1 MKQINKSIVAAAVA
15 MAITGTANASI
26 EKYRTGFSQSVHEVI
41 GDVTVS
47 LDEQKQA
54 PSAWFVLLN
63 APSAGAALS
72 ATGFDQQRAQQIVM
86 QAEDAQQQVS
96 SALTLLDTDAEIIS
110 TTKNLAAGLVVK
122 ASADALTALGQNP
135 LVASI
140 MPLYDSQLHVADS
153 AAYINAV
160 QTVQSGK
167 ATGEGVRVAI
177 LDTGIDYTHAA
188 LGGPGTQEAYDAAI
202 ANNGAVAWPQG
213 SVIGGF
219 NFISNTPNP
228 IDPFNEGHGTS
239 VAHSVSG
246 IAPDVSFY
254 GFKVCAPAPTYC
266 TGAAQV
272 GALEASMDPNG
283 DNNLADRVDIVN
295 MSLGGDFGS
304 TQTLSG
310 TQFLIQRAAELG
322 VNMVISAGNDGNTPF
337 VVGGPSTTPN
347 ALSVGAMTHPAA
359 MVGAF
364 TSADINGEATVMVAA
379 AFNPSLNFEFNS
391 AATPL
396 VLVPGAYIACDALA
410 EDVDLTGKAVLLSR
424 GTCAFRQKVL
434 NAQERG
440 AAFVIIANSNPGEA
454 PIVASG
460 DSTGVTIPA
469 VMITKEVGDAIA
481 AKLQGEEAVSYQI
494 KSEAKSGAG
503 AVAGFTSR
511 GPAMDGLLKP
521 EITAPGVAIMVAD
534 VGTGDGLAP
543 ASGTSF
549 SGPITAGAAALV
561 RGALPERNAFEIK
574 ATMMNTA
581 NMTVHRL
588 PPAISPDTTLAPIS
602 MIGAGLVDVEKAVN
616 SPVAAWVYSAE
627 HDTRQAALSF
637 GLQTLSEV
645 TSITKT
651 VTLKNFSGT
660 AKTYSLS
667 IADRFVAKTET
678 GALTWQHPASVTVQP
693 GQSIN
698 FDVTVTVD
706 PAKLPA
712 FNLSNGLT
720 WLAFAAAAQLDMA
733 EYDGALVFNDTTT
746 STNHDLHLVYHF
758 IPKAAGKLALS
769 GELVDNEVTTKLTNT
784 GVIDVEPFASALVA
798 TSPVNSVLQPM
809 HDIRAIT
816 MDIAEAS
823 WCSAGYALYP
833 TFHLEGSINHLLQG
847 NYALDLDIDNSG
859 AFNYTM
865 NTLLVTRLGD
875 AFSAYPGVM
884 VSYNSP
890 FGLLAG
896 AGLGD
901 VYHYTGGKQV
911 TLEAC
916 FEDAGL
922 TAADIGRTVTAR
934 FRTSTDSYSLNAN
947 FIADQVTAS
956 VLVDFSPEISLATEP
971 MMSAATGVSSVDEEE
986 ADTAVEVLAPGQS
999 AYVVRNTADNRSF
1012 VIMSGQAEAVAVANL
1027 AAPIAQPVVAAGQM
1041 LTVNENT
1048 VNGTVVGYVTADADF
1063 RAAISEFVTL
1073 ASSSGAVTLQA
1084 DGSVLVT
1091 DTTALDYEAGMT
1103 EITMEVSALDTQGN
1117 VSAPAMVT
1125 VNVTNIADE
1134 APVVAVT
1141 QTTSTVNVGAASGTK
1156 LAAVAVTVTEAGAT
1170 VANVT
1175 TNNSLFAVVNNQLV
1189 LARMPVKADAKVHS
1203 VVVTATDSSGM
1214 SGTSTVSVTVNKPS
1228 SGTFGWFSLLAL
1240 PLLLLRR
1247 RRA

>member
-15 MAITGTANASI
+15 MAITGTAHASI

-41 GDVTVS
+41 GDVTFS
-47 LDEQKQA
+47 LDQKEQA

-72 ATGFDQQRAQQIVM
+72 ATGFDQQRAQQFVVK
-86 QAEDAQQQVS
+86 AEDAQQQVS
-96 SALTLLDTDAEIIS
+96 AALSLLDTDAEIIS

-122 ASADALTALGQNP
+122 ATAEALTALRQNP
-135 LVASI
+135 LVASV

-153 AAYINAV
+153 AAYINAL

-228 IDPFNEGHGTS
+228 IDPVNEGHGTS

-254 GFKVCAPAPTYC
+254 GFKVCAPAPIYC

-310 TQFLIQRAAELG
+310 TQFLIQRAVELG
-322 VNMVISAGNDGNTPF
+322 VNMVISAGNDGNVPF

-347 ALSVGAMTHPAA
+347 ALSVGAMTHPSTL
-359 MVGAF
+359 VGVF
-364 TSADINGEATVMVAA
+364 TNADIDGETVAMVAA
-379 AFNPSLNFEFNS
+379 AFNPSPAFEFNS
-391 AATPL
+391 TETPL
-396 VLVPGAYIACDALA
+396 VLVPGAYTACDALA

-424 GTCAFRQKVL
+424 GACAFSQKVL

-454 PIVASG
+454 PIVAG
-460 DSTGVTIPA
+460 GNGAGVTIPT
-469 VMITKEVGDAIA
+469 VMITKEVGDVIA
-481 AKLQGEEAVSYQI
+481 AKLQAEEAVSYQI
-494 KSEAKSGAG
+494 KAEAKSGAG
-503 AVAGFTSR
+503 AVANFTSR

-521 EITAPGVAIMVAD
+521 EITAPGVSIMVAD
-534 VGTGDGLAP
+534 VGSGDGLAP

-588 PPAISPDTTLAPIS
+588 PPAIFPDTTLAPIS

-616 SPVAAWVYSAE
+616 SPVAAWVYSTE

-645 TSITKT
+645 TSMTKT
-651 VTLKNFSGT
+651 VTLKNFST
-660 AKTYSLS
+660 MAKTYSLS
-667 IADRFVAKTET
+667 IADRFTAKTET
-678 GALTWQHPASVTVQP
+678 GALTWQHPSSVTVQP

-706 PAKLPA
+706 PSKLPA

-720 WLAFAAAAQLDMA
+720 WLEFAAAEQLDLA
-733 EYDGALVFNDTTT
+733 EYDGALVFNDATTDT
-746 STNHDLHLVYHF
+746 DHDLHLVYHF

-769 GELVDNEVTTKLTNT
+769 GELVENEVTTKLTNT
-784 GVIDVEPFASALVA
+784 GVIDVAPFASALVT
-798 TSPVNSVLQPM
+798 TSPVNSAVQPM

-875 AFSAYPGVM
+875 AYSAFPGVM
-884 VSYNSP
+884 VSFNTPYGVLS
-890 FGLLAG
+890 G
-896 AGLGD
+896 GLGD
-901 VYHYTGGKQV
+901 VYHYAGGKQV
-911 TLEAC
+911 SLESC
-916 FEDAGL
+916 FEDVGL
-922 TAADIGRTVTAR
+922 TAADIGRNITAR
-934 FRTSTDSYSLNAN
+934 FRTSSDSYSLNAN

-971 MMSAATGVSSVDEEE
+971 MMSEVTGVSSVDEKEV
-986 ADTAVEVLAPGQS
+986 DTVVEVLAPGQS
-999 AYVVRNTADNRSF
+999 AYVVRDTTDSRSF
-1012 VIMSGQAEAVAVANL
+1012 VMMSGQAEAVAVANL

-1041 LTVNENT
+1041 LAVNENSA
-1048 VNGTVVGYVTADADF
+1048 NGTVIGHVTADADF
-1063 RAAISEFVTL
+1063 RAVISEFVTL

-1084 DGSVLVT
+1084 DGSVVVT
-1091 DTTALDYEAGMT
+1091 DAAALDYEAGMT

-1125 VNVTNIADE
+1125 VNVTNVADE

-1141 QTTSTVNVGAASGTK
+1141 RVKSIVNVGAASGTK
-1156 LAAVAVTVTEAGAT
+1156 LADVAVSVIEAGAT

-1189 LARMPVKADAKVHS
+1189 LTRMPVKADAKAHN

-1214 SGTSTVSVTVNKPS
+1214 SGTATFSVTVNKPS